1 MLALWRNRRA
11 LPTQCIAAAA
21 LPVLEHCAGFAK
33 QSAASSK
40 ASKASPAKVAAG
52 EERIEGKTQKLLKVR
67 RDLTPQESSS
77 HVAVRCRNA
86 RLKP

>member
-1 MLALWRNRRA
+1 MLAGWRSRRT
-11 LPTQCIAAAA
+11 LPSQCIAAAVKP
-21 LPVLEHCAGFAK
+21 LLEQCAGYAK

-67 RDLTPQESSS
+67 QAPQAESRSGNC
-77 HVAVRCRNA
+77 A
-86 RLKP
+86 